1 MNYFVY
7 TSHHEYKLRLAF
19 APEKKLPVTYD
30 VKALSEIFTIQ
41 LFINPNNIRMTKDS
55 VPAFSIRILNSR
67 AGGKNTLR
75 ISCSYGPC

>member
-41 LFINPNNIRMTKDS
+41 L
-55 VPAFSIRILNSR
+55 
-67 AGGKNTLR
+67 
-75 ISCSYGPC
+75 